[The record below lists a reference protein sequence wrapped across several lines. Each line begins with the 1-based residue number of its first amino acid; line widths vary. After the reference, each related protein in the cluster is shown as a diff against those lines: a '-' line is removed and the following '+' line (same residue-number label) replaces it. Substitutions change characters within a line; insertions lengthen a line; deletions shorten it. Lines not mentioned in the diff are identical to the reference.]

1 MPNSKK
7 QIKVKT
13 MYNRFAYLYDE
24 LINDVDYNQWI
35 DYYFKIFQRYGL
47 KPSLGLDLGCGTGNL
62 TTLFSDKGIEMTGI
76 DLSEDMLMVAREKS
90 EGKDILYLNQDMCEF
105 ELYGTVDFI
114 VSSLDCINYITD
126 KRELLKV
133 IKLANNYLNPGGLFI
148 FDINTAYKLEN
159 ITGNN
164 TFILENEEVF
174 CSWQN
179 EYDKKRKISD
189 FYLTFF
195 CKDGDTYRRFDEE
208 HSERAYSIDEIKTVV
223 ENAGMRL
230 LNVYDAH
237 TFKAPA
243 AKSERVFFVCQE
255 QGK

>member
-1 MPNSKK
+1 
-7 QIKVKT
+7 

-24 LINDVDYNQWI
+24 LINDVNYKEWL

-47 KPSLGLDLGCGTGNL
+47 KPKLGLDLGCGTGNL
-62 TTLFSDKGIEMTGI
+62 TTLFADKGVEMTGI
-76 DLSEDMLMVAREKS
+76 DLSEDMLMVAREKA
-90 EGKDILYLNQDMCEF
+90 EGRDILYLNQDMCEF

-133 IKLANNYLNPGGLFI
+133 MKLANNYLNPGGLFI
-148 FDINTAYKLEN
+148 FDINTSYKLEN

-164 TFILENEEVF
+164 TFILENDEVF

-179 EYDKKRKISD
+179 EFDKKRKISD

-195 CKDGDTYRRFDEE
+195 CKEGEKYQRFDEE
-208 HSERAYSIDEIKTVV
+208 HSQRAYSIEEISSVI
-223 ENAGMRL
+223 ENAGMKL
-230 LNVYDAH
+230 LSVYDEMS
-237 TFKAPA
+237 FKKPTS
-243 AKSERVFFVCQE
+243 KSERVFFVAQE

>member
-1 MPNSKK
+1 MS
-7 QIKVKT
+7 V

-24 LINDVDYNQWI
+24 LINDVNYKEWL

-47 KPSLGLDLGCGTGNL
+47 KPKLGLDLGCGTGNL
-62 TTLFSDKGIEMTGI
+62 TTLFADKGVEMTGI
-76 DLSEDMLMVAREKS
+76 DLSEDMLMVAREKA
-90 EGKDILYLNQDMCEF
+90 EGRDILYLNQDMCEF

-126 KRELLKV
+126 KRDLLKV
-133 IKLANNYLNPGGLFI
+133 MKLANNYLNPGGLFI
-148 FDINTAYKLEN
+148 FDINTPYKLEN

-164 TFILENEEVF
+164 TFILENDEVF

-179 EYDKKRKISD
+179 EFDKKRKVSD

-195 CKDGDTYRRFDEE
+195 CKEGEKYQRFDEE
-208 HSERAYSIDEIKTVV
+208 HSQRAYSIEEIASVI
-223 ENAGMRL
+223 ENAGMKL
-230 LNVYDAH
+230 LSVYDEMS
-237 TFKAPA
+237 FKKPTS
-243 AKSERVFFVCQE
+243 KSERVFFVAQE

>member
-1 MPNSKK
+1 
-7 QIKVKT
+7 

-24 LINDVDYNQWI
+24 LINDVNYKDWL

-47 KPSLGLDLGCGTGNL
+47 KPKLGLDLGCGTGNL
-62 TTLFSDKGIEMTGI
+62 TTLFADKGVEMTGI
-76 DLSEDMLMVAREKS
+76 DLSEDMLMVAREKA
-90 EGKDILYLNQDMCEF
+90 EGRDILYLNQDMCEF

-133 IKLANNYLNPGGLFI
+133 MKLANNYLNPGGLFI
-148 FDINTAYKLEN
+148 FDINTSYKLEN

-164 TFILENEEVF
+164 TFILENDEVF

-179 EYDKKRKISD
+179 EFDKKRKISD

-195 CKDGDTYRRFDEE
+195 CKEGEKYQRFDEE
-208 HSERAYSIDEIKTVV
+208 HSQRAYSIEEISSVI
-223 ENAGMRL
+223 ENAGMKL
-230 LNVYDAH
+230 LSVYDEMS
-237 TFKAPA
+237 FKKPTS
-243 AKSERVFFVCQE
+243 KSERVFFVAQE